1 MSSPELQEIYIP
13 QLIPIQSIIDPD
25 KLRKF
30 IGPLLPIDVMPYEG
44 NGDRARYL
52 LLDGHH
58 RAYREFEL
66 GRETVWTFVY
76 SRDEQLEASQAPLT
90 EVLKSM
96 DAIREWFHGKK
107 CSSSNSVPELL
118 FNIWD

>member
-1 MSSPELQEIYIP
+1 MLKPELNEIYIA
-13 QLIPIQSIIDPD
+13 QLMPVQSIIDPD

-30 IGPLLPIDVMPYEG
+30 IGPHLPIDVMAYEG
-44 NGDRARYL
+44 NGDRIRYL

-66 GRETVWTFVY
+66 GRETVWAYVSTI
-76 SRDEQLEASQAPLT
+76 DEQLQASRAPITEELT
-90 EVLKSM
+90 TV
-96 DAIREWFHGKK
+96 DAVKGWFNSKE
-107 CSSSNSVPELL
+107 CNSSESVPELL